1 MRQKSLLSILFLVV
15 MTGIMVRSQNTLDL
29 SGESMQLDCK
39 STFKKIILLQ
49 EIMQEQMKIFQNS
62 GCLNYCESGDETNIV
77 RPRNCQD
84 IYKLG
89 HRQSGVYDIYLD
101 SDTNTT
107 ATVKVSVNI
116 FYLNYMYIQLYLK
129 SANIMDF

>member
-1 MRQKSLLSILFLVV
+1 MMRQKNLLTILFLVV
-15 MTGIMVRSQNTLDL
+15 MTGLRVRSQDTLNQSGDL
-29 SGESMQLDCK
+29 MKQDCK
-39 STFKKIILLQ
+39 STFQKIILLQ
-49 EIMQEQMKIFQNS
+49 EIMQEQIKSFQNS
-62 GCLNYCESGDETNIV
+62 GCLNYCESGGETNIA

-107 ATVKVSVNI
+107 AAVKVSKNI
-116 FYLNYMYIQLYLK
+116 FDLIYNLFHITCTRISLL
-129 SANIMDF
+129 